1 MNIPRLLLAIFVGFI
16 FIFATDFVIHA
27 IWLKPDYM
35 ASMHLWRADPEM
47 MTRFP
52 WMIAGHFLCAFA
64 FVLIWAIGFA
74 PGGNMTV
81 ACIYGV
87 LMGLFSQAP
96 TLIMYVVAPMPG
108 ALMSKWFVIGMVQA
122 VLLAIVTFLTYKP
135 ARPTL
140 KGDTL

>member
-1 MNIPRLLLAIFVGFI
+1 MNIPRLLLAILVGFI
-16 FIFATDFVIHA
+16 VVFASDFVIHT

-35 ASMHLWRADPEM
+35 ASMALWRTDPEM

-87 LMGLFSQAP
+87 LMGLFAQVNTIIA
-96 TLIMYVVAPMPG
+96 YVVSPMPG
-108 ALMSKWFVIGMVQA
+108 ALMTKWFFIGVVQA
-122 VLLAIVTFLTYKP
+122 MLLGIVTFLTYKP
-135 ARPTL
+135 ARPTV
-140 KGDTL
+140 